1 MSILNVKRKQYFEM
15 ASLGKMM
22 LYSATVGVITGLGAS
37 FFLIATHFFSVYI
50 LSGMAGYPTFE
61 PAGEPRIFHELHAAF
76 SPIILLLV
84 TTIGGLISGF
94 LVYTFAPD
102 AEGHG
107 TDAAIES
114 YHTKNG
120 FIRPIVPVIKM
131 IASAVTLGSGGSGGR
146 EGPIAQI
153 GAGFG
158 SYFATK
164 LGLTKKER
172 RILLVSGMGAGVG
185 AIFHSPMAGAIF
197 ACEVLYKDVELE
209 SETFIHTVIAS
220 IVAYSVFSSIFGWKP
235 LFSTP
240 IFHFNNPLELISY
253 TFLALIA
260 GLFAIFYVKV
270 FYGTRNIFRKIKI
283 KPHFKPAIGG
293 FLVGLIGIFAPDA
306 ISMGYG
312 ALQKAL
318 MGELAIKTLFLIA
331 FLKIFATSFTIS
343 SGGSAGVFGPSM
355 VIGGALGGAIGLI
368 MHSISPNIAA
378 EPGAFVLVGM
388 VGFFSAAANTP
399 FSTIVMV
406 TEMTGNYHL
415 IVPSIWVAGIGYLVA
430 QKWTIYE
437 KQVKNRKFSAAHYY
451 EYTKDILEEVYVQDI
466 MRKNFTSVDINTPL
480 KNIYKLLSSSKDD
493 DLLVLGQN
501 KTLDGVISIKTLA
514 NLLGNKELE
523 NFVIAKD
530 ITNEDVL
537 TITPDENA
545 HTVLHKIGFRDIN
558 VIPVVDFENK
568 NKVIGI
574 VRRKDIIKAYNDAK
588 KRLLNFS

>member
-1 MSILNVKRKQYFEM
+1 MFHIKRKQYYEM

-22 LYSATVGVITGLGAS
+22 LYSSTVGIITGLGAS
-37 FFLIATHFFSVYI
+37 AFLVATHFFSVYI

-61 PAGEPRIFHELHAAF
+61 PAGEPRIFHELHSAF
-76 SPIILLLV
+76 SPLILISI
-84 TTIGGLISGF
+84 TTIGGLISGI

-107 TDAAIES
+107 TDAAIEA
-114 YHTKNG
+114 YHKKNG
-120 FIRPIVPVIKM
+120 FIRPIVPIIKM
-131 IASAVTLGSGGSGGR
+131 VASAITLGSGGSGGR

-172 RILLVSGMGAGVG
+172 RVLLVSGMGAGVG

-209 SETFIHTVIAS
+209 SETFIYTVIAS
-220 IVAYSVFSSIFGWKP
+220 IVAYAVFSSIFGWKP

-240 IFHFNNPLELISY
+240 SFHFSNPIELISY
-253 TFLALIA
+253 TLLALIV
-260 GLFAIFYVKV
+260 GLFAIFYVKI
-270 FYGTRNIFRKIKI
+270 FYGTRNLFRKIPI

-293 FLVGLIGIFAPDA
+293 LMVGLIGIFVPDA

-312 ALQKAL
+312 ALQKAI
-318 MGELAIKTLFLIA
+318 MGELAIKTLLLIA
-331 FLKIFATSFTIS
+331 FLKVFATAFTIS

-355 VIGGALGGAIGLI
+355 VIGGILGGAIGLI
-368 MHSISPNIAA
+368 MHSISPILASQ
-378 EPGAFVLVGM
+378 PGSFVLVGM

-430 QKWTIYE
+430 QHWTIYE
-437 KQVKNRKFSAAHYY
+437 KQVKNRRFSLAHYY
-451 EYTKDILEEVYVQDI
+451 EYAKEVLEDIYIKDIMQ
-466 MRKNFTSVDINTPL
+466 KKFTSITQDTTL
-480 KNIYKLLSSSKDD
+480 KRIYSILSSSKDD
-493 DLLVLGQN
+493 DLLVVDIHGMLKGI
-501 KTLDGVISIKTLA
+501 ISIKTLT
-514 NLLGNKELE
+514 NLLGHSEIE
-523 NFVIAKD
+523 NIIIAKD
-530 ITNEDVL
+530 IATENIITT
-537 TITPDENA
+537 TIDDNI
-545 HTVLHKIGFRDIN
+545 HNLLHKIGFKDIN
-558 VIPVVDFENK
+558 VMPVVDK
-568 NKVIGI
+568 NNTNHVIGI
-574 VRRKDIIKAYNDAK
+574 VRRKDIINAYNNAK
-588 KRLLNFS
+588 EELIKFS